1 MSTDAG
7 GEPVLEVRDLVVDFE
22 TPSGRQRAVHG
33 VSFDVR
39 ANEVFCLVGE
49 SGSGKSV
56 TSLAVMRLLPRT
68 AVVVSGEIRFQGR
81 DLRTVSR
88 QEMRTIRGKEL
99 AMIFQDPMTSMNPVI
114 RVGRQIGEMIHL
126 HEPEMD
132 REAVRNRAVE
142 LLDDVKVPNA
152 RGRYSSYP
160 HELSGGTRQRA
171 MIAMAMAHNPALLI
185 ADEPTTALD
194 VTIQAQVLDLLAE
207 LRAAK
212 GSALMLI
219 THDLGVVAETADRV
233 AVMYAGSIVET
244 GTVGEIFYAPRH
256 PYTVGLL
263 ASLLMSE
270 DNSQAAYAIPGQPPA
285 PATRPAG
292 CPFHP
297 RCGLRKG
304 RDICKDKRP
313 ELVDARG
320 GQHPAACHFSGEVA
334 EWVAVEFPGLDA
346 AKAAGPAD
354 EAAFAPP
361 AEGGVRS

>member
-1 MSTDAG
+1 MLS
-7 GEPVLEVRDLVVDFE
+7 VRDLVVEFDS
-22 TPSGRQRAVHG
+22 PYGRQRALHG
-33 VSFDVR
+33 VTFEVR

-56 TSLAVMRLLPRT
+56 TSLAVMGLLPRS
-68 AVVVSGEIRFQGR
+68 ARIVEGEILFQGR
-81 DLRTVSR
+81 DLRKASGA
-88 QEMRTIRGKEL
+88 EMRQIRGKEL

-114 RVGRQIGEMIHL
+114 RVGKQIGEMVHL
-126 HEPEMD
+126 HEPD
-132 REAVRNRAVE
+132 LSREAVHARVVE
-142 LLDDVKVPNA
+142 LMSDVKIPNA
-152 RGRYSSYP
+152 RGRYASYP

-194 VTIQAQVLDLLAE
+194 VTIQAQVLDLLAD

-244 GTVGEIFYAPRH
+244 GSVEEIFYSPKH

-263 ASLLMSE
+263 ASLLGAE
-270 DNSQAAYAIPGQPPA
+270 DEREVAYAIPGQPPT
-285 PATRPAG
+285 PARRPTG

-297 RCGLRKG
+297 RCGLRRG
-304 RDICKDKRP
+304 RELCKAERP
-313 ELVDARG
+313 QLVDSDS
-320 GQHPAACHFSGEVA
+320 GQHPAACHFSAEVA
-334 EWVAVEFPGLDA
+334 EWVRVDFPELDA
-346 AKAAGPAD
+346 ARPGGAD
-354 EAAFAPP
+354 DPEAYAPP
-361 AEGGVRS
+361 ALTPKHEATP

>member
-1 MSTDAG
+1 MTSTVGA
-7 GEPVLEVRDLVVDFE
+7 PVLSVRDLVVDFE
-22 TPSGRQRAVHG
+22 TPTGRQRAVHG

-68 AVVVSGEIRFQGR
+68 ARIAGGEIQFQGR
-81 DLRTVSR
+81 DLRKVSR
-88 QEMRTIRGKEL
+88 EEMRNIRGKEL

-114 RVGRQIGEMIHL
+114 RVGKQIGEMIHL
-126 HEPEMD
+126 HEREMSRD
-132 REAVRNRAVE
+132 DVRARAVE
-142 LLDDVKVPNA
+142 LLRGVHVPNA
-152 RGRYSSYP
+152 DARYSSYP

-244 GTVGEIFYAPRH
+244 GTVDEIFNTPRH

-270 DNSQAAYAIPGQPPA
+270 DNSVAAYAIPGQPPV
-285 PATRPAG
+285 PSRRPAG

-297 RCGLRKG
+297 RCGLSRG
-304 RDICKDKRP
+304 RDICKEKLP
-313 ELVDARG
+313 ELVDGKG
-320 GQHPAACHFSGEVA
+320 GAHPAACHFSDEVA
-334 EWVAVEFPGLDA
+334 GWVAVEFPGLDA
-346 AKAAGPAD
+346 AKQSQPAD
-354 EAAFAPP
+354 DTAYAPADKAAP
-361 AEGGVRS
+361 

>member
-1 MSTDAG
+1 MTSTAG
-7 GEPVLEVRDLVVDFE
+7 GAPVLAVRDLVVDFE
-22 TPSGRQRAVHG
+22 TPAGRQRAVHG
-33 VSFDVR
+33 VSFEVR

-56 TSLAVMRLLPRT
+56 TSLAIMRLLPRT
-68 AVVVSGEIRFQGR
+68 ARVAGGEIQFQGR
-81 DLRTVSR
+81 DLRKVSR
-88 QEMRTIRGKEL
+88 EEMRKIRGKEL

-114 RVGRQIGEMIHL
+114 RVGKQIGEMIHL
-126 HEPEMD
+126 HEREMSRD
-132 REAVRNRAVE
+132 EVRARAVE
-142 LLDDVKVPNA
+142 LLRDVNVPNA
-152 RGRYSSYP
+152 KARYSSYP

-244 GTVGEIFYAPRH
+244 GTVEEIFSAPRH

-270 DNSQAAYAIPGQPPA
+270 DNSVAAYAIPGQPPV
-285 PATRPAG
+285 PSRRPSG

-297 RCGLRKG
+297 RCGVSRG
-304 RDICKDKRP
+304 RDICKEKLP
-313 ELVDARG
+313 ELVDRKG
-320 GQHPAACHFSGEVA
+320 GAHPAACHFSDEVA
-334 EWVAVEFPGLDA
+334 EWVAVEFPALDA
-346 AKAAGPAD
+346 AKQAHPAGDTAYAPAD
-354 EAAFAPP
+354 GASP
-361 AEGGVRS
+361 